1 MADIHD
7 FNGTV
12 FCDTKLELGEGP
24 TYDPFTDTVSWFNI
38 LGRQLHEKH
47 LPTGRKTVHALPLMA
62 SVVARIDDG
71 RQLLATEDGLYL
83 RNRATGELT
92 PHAAL
97 EPDKPGNRSNDGRV
111 HPSGSLWIST
121 MGKTGAD
128 GVGAI
133 YHVAAGTVTKLFGDL
148 SIPNSICFAPDG
160 SIGYFT
166 DTRVNRIMRVDLDVA
181 TGLPTGKPTVLI
193 DAHGQDGGCDGSVCD
208 AEGMIWNARWGLGA
222 VDRYDASG
230 RHLDRY
236 LLPAKQT
243 SCPAFIGLTANR
255 MIVTSAM
262 EGMSDAAREADPQAG
277 QTFELGINVQGVFD
291 AAYKL

>member
-1 MADIHD
+1 MAEIHD
-7 FNGTV
+7 FQGTV

-24 TYDPFTDTVSWFNI
+24 SYDPSTDTVYWFNI

-47 LPTGRKTVHALPLMA
+47 LPTGRKNVHALPLMA
-62 SVVARIDDG
+62 SVIVRIDDG
-71 RQLLATEDGLYL
+71 RQLLATEDGLFI
-83 RNRATGELT
+83 RNRASGALT

-97 EPDKPGNRSNDGRV
+97 EPDKPGNRSNDGRM
-111 HPSGSLWIST
+111 HPSGALWIGT

-128 GVGAI
+128 GVGSI
-133 YHVAAGTVTKLFGDL
+133 YHVAAGTVTKLFDNH

-160 SIGYFT
+160 SVGYFT
-166 DTRVNRIMRVDLDVA
+166 DTRQNRIMRVDLDAA
-181 TGLPTGKPTVLI
+181 TGLPTAKPSVLV

-243 SCPAFIGLTANR
+243 SCPAFIGPAASR

-262 EGMSDAAREADPQAG
+262 EGMSEAKRAADPQAG
-277 QTFELGINVQGVFD
+277 QTFDLGIDVKGVFD
-291 AAYKL
+291 AAYRL